1 MDKFI
6 KYSGL
11 LQGRRDFA
19 KTLSLGSAGIA
30 ISPFINSGCA
40 SNVPKLH
47 KAGALIS
54 PESSPKETSVSLMNG
69 TDRRQMVFDS
79 LVPFENHLKEGI
91 KNKQVVVKV
100 NLMGPGNP
108 LCTTHPDAV
117 RGLLDFLKP
126 IYDRSVIVFES
137 KGFEPNFEHFGY
149 FPLKKEYNIKMMDLA
164 LARQPMNTQFVLNAN
179 LLPEPISIFDA
190 YIDPNNYIISLAQMK
205 TSGGV
210 IATLALKNVAMGAPV
225 KIRSLNVN
233 DKGKMHANA
242 SGTPKLHNFN
252 IFLMAHRTHPH
263 FSIVDGV
270 VSMEGNGPIKGTPVE
285 HNVVFSGPDFVAV
298 DRIGTELMGIEW
310 EKVGYLQYCANFGL
324 GQGDRS
330 KINVIGANPKDHVIA
345 YKMSDRVEWQYSWDQ
360 DINIINK
367 DD

>member
-1 MDKFI
+1 MKIII
-6 KYSGL
+6 KYRGL
-11 LQGRRDFA
+11 LQGRREFA
-19 KTLSLGSAGIA
+19 KTLTLGSAGIA
-30 ISPFINSGCA
+30 LSQFINSGCA
-40 SNVPKLH
+40 PNVPKIH
-47 KAGALIS
+47 KTGSLIS
-54 PESSPKETSVSLMNG
+54 PELGTKETSVSLMTG
-69 TDRRQMVFDS
+69 TDRRQMVYDS
-79 LVPFENHLKEGI
+79 LIPFEEHLQEAI
-91 KNKQVVVKV
+91 KDKQVVVKV

-126 IYDRSVIVFES
+126 IYDRPVIVFES

-164 LARQPMNTQFVLNAN
+164 LTRQPMNTQFVLNEN
-179 LLPEPISIFDA
+179 LLPEPIRIFDA

-210 IATLALKNVAMGAPV
+210 IATLGLKNVAMGAPV

-233 DKGKMHANA
+233 DKGKMHAAA

-298 DRIGTELMGIEW
+298 DRIGIELMGIEW
-310 EKVGYLQYCANFGL
+310 EKVGYLQYCSNFGL

-330 KINVIGANPKDHVIA
+330 KINIIGANPKDHVIA
-345 YKMSDRVEWQYSWDQ
+345 YKMSDKVEWQYSWDE
-360 DINIINK
+360 DISIIEK
-367 DD
+367 ED